1 MNFSNWKRQKIG
13 LTLNRKI
20 MKYIVLIM
28 LLMFS
33 KINVIAQSKE
43 AQQLLLNYEKLKQMK
58 NTLED
63 MKQGYEILKNGYNSV
78 KNVAEGNFNLHDVF
92 LGKLMAI
99 SPVVI
104 NYQRVGDIILCQRN
118 LVKEY
123 KQASNQFS
131 KSNLFDADE
140 LKYLRK
146 IYENLISQSIQN
158 LDELTTVLTAT
169 KLKMSDDERL
179 RSIDRIFADSEDKLD
194 FLRSFNRQTQ
204 LLLSQ
209 RDREQQS
216 LQQTRKLYQIN
227 N

>member
-1 MNFSNWKRQKIG
+1 
-13 LTLNRKI
+13 

-33 KINVIAQSKE
+33 KINLIAQSKE

-63 MKQGYEILKNGYNSV
+63 MKRGYEVLKNGYNSV
-78 KNVAEGNFNLHDVF
+78 KNVTEGNFNLHDVF

-99 SPVVI
+99 SPVVR
-104 NYQRVGDIILCQRN
+104 NYRRIGDIIICQKN
-118 LVKEY
+118 LVREY
-123 KQASNQFS
+123 KQAFS
-131 KSNLFDADE
+131 RFSESNLFNAEE
-140 LKYLRK
+140 LKYLGR
-146 IYENLISQSIQN
+146 IYKNLFTQSIQS
-158 LDELTTVLTAT
+158 LDELTMVLTAN

-179 RSIDRIFADSEDKLD
+179 KSIDRIFADSEDKLD
-194 FLRSFNRQTQ
+194 FLRNFNRQTQ

-209 RDREQQS
+209 RNREQES
-216 LQQTRKLYQIN
+216 LQQTQKLYQIN